1 MPSLKSPCSE
11 CKGKHLK
18 CDDNIPKCHRC
29 RTKGLQCIRP
39 GRKWSFRHGSSAK
52 YDAQFPDTQ
61 NWVNSSAKDFRFH
74 TGPGRPARRIAAE
87 RDTNARLT
95 SPPIHGHDFPIGDRR
110 DLVHTQVETQAVVS
124 HETLAKAASKTTPGS
139 PTVLHSAGS
148 DGMIPSSSSVEH
160 LSHSNPSNYRHVP
173 TQNMPG
179 LSQRGPSWGGIL
191 HSLEPP
197 QDQDRPLG
205 GVQEACLF
213 RYYVEEL
220 SHWFDLVDPQ
230 RLFQLLVPERARK
243 YPPLLNAIFAVST
256 RRMCRVATFK
266 TPQGIIYRGQHLPN
280 LTPGSAVEYMLKCIP
295 VLKEF
300 HATRD
305 GEARELIVTTAVVL
319 RQFEEI
325 DDEGDDDNAADAP
338 MDEQVNFLAIL
349 NAVLRSLTSDDLAHH
364 RELLNASYW
373 IALRQE
379 VYYALRR
386 GYSPQMVEPPAEWA
400 DISPA
405 NKLIF
410 HTSQATKWLFED
422 RSETGWQRLKEQ
434 ERYLEQYV
442 VGRFAPILS
451 RPPDRTKGEVFPT
464 IWYASNIALTGM
476 QHMMIA
482 KMILVAESPSLGRG
496 DVDARAAYRKAEGDV
511 RSLVLDVCSTAV
523 QHPET
528 PPALV
533 NATLAIQLYG
543 NYFTDPWERDAL
555 KGIVQMFKDC
565 QAWPVP
571 KALRA
576 LE

>member
-1 MPSLKSPCSE
+1 MALPP
-11 CKGKHLK
+11 
-18 CDDNIPKCHRC
+18 
-29 RTKGLQCIRP
+29 IRL
-39 GRKWSFRHGSSAK
+39 
-52 YDAQFPDTQ
+52 
-61 NWVNSSAKDFRFH
+61 H
-74 TGPGRPARRIAAE
+74 TGPKRPARRIAAE
-87 RDTNARLT
+87 RDTDARLT
-95 SPPIHGHDFPIGDRR
+95 SPPIHGDSFSIDDRS
-110 DLVHTQVETQAVVS
+110 DLVHIQAEASVAVT
-124 HETLAKAASKTTPGS
+124 HESLATAASPTTPGS
-139 PTVLHSAGS
+139 STILHSAGS
-148 DGMIPSSSSVEH
+148 DGMIPSPASVEH
-160 LSHSNPSNYRHVP
+160 LSHSNPSNYGHVHP
-173 TQNMPG
+173 QHLPV

-197 QDQDRPLG
+197 QDQDRPLD
-205 GVQEACLF
+205 GVQEACLL
-213 RYYVEEL
+213 RYFVEEL

-266 TPQGIIYRGQHLPN
+266 TPQGIVYRGQHLPN
-280 LTPGSAVEYMLKCIP
+280 LTPGSAVDC
-295 VLKEF
+295 
-300 HATRD
+300 
-305 GEARELIVTTAVVL
+305 GL
-319 RQFEEI
+319 RQFEEM
-325 DDEGDDDNAADAP
+325 DDEEDDDSTADAP
-338 MDEQVNFLAIL
+338 MDERVNFLAIL
-349 NAVLRSLTSDDLAHH
+349 NAVLRSLTSDDLVHH

-410 HTSQATKWLFED
+410 HTSQVTKWLFED
-422 RSETGWQRLKEQ
+422 KSETGWQRLKEQ

-476 QHMMIA
+476 QHMMMA
-482 KMILVAESPSLGRG
+482 KMILVAESPFLGRG
-496 DVDARAAYRKAEGDV
+496 DADARAAYRKAENDV

-576 LE
+576 LD

>member
-1 MPSLKSPCSE
+1 MIYLNAIGVEPRDYSVYVQDGKDPSDMALLP
-11 CKGKHLK
+11 
-18 CDDNIPKCHRC
+18 
-29 RTKGLQCIRP
+29 IRL
-39 GRKWSFRHGSSAK
+39 
-52 YDAQFPDTQ
+52 
-61 NWVNSSAKDFRFH
+61 H
-74 TGPGRPARRIAAE
+74 TGPKRPARRIAAE
-87 RDTNARLT
+87 TDTNARLT
-95 SPPIHGHDFPIGDRR
+95 SPPIHGDSFSIDDRT
-110 DLVHTQVETQAVVS
+110 DLAHIQAETPVVIS
-124 HETLAKAASKTTPGS
+124 HEPLATAASPITPGS
-139 PTVLHSAGS
+139 STILHSAGS
-148 DGMIPSSSSVEH
+148 DGMIPSPSSVEH
-160 LSHSNPSNYRHVP
+160 LSHLNPSNYRHVP
-173 TQNMPG
+173 TQHLPV

-191 HSLEPP
+191 HSLEPS
-197 QDQDRPLG
+197 QDQERPLD
-205 GVQEACLF
+205 GVQEACLL
-213 RYYVEEL
+213 RYFVEEL

-266 TPQGIIYRGQHLPN
+266 TSQGIVYRGQHLPN
-280 LTPGSAVEYMLKCIP
+280 LTPGAAVEYMLKCIP
-295 VLKEF
+295 VLKDF
-300 HATRD
+300 HTTRD

-319 RQFEEI
+319 RQFEEM
-325 DDEGDDDNAADAP
+325 DDEEDDDSTADAP
-338 MDEQVNFLAIL
+338 MDERVNFLGIL
-349 NAVLRSLTSDDLAHH
+349 NAVLRSLTSDDLVHH

-410 HTSQATKWLFED
+410 HTSQVTKWLFED
-422 RSETGWQRLKEQ
+422 KSETGWQRLKEQ

-476 QHMMIA
+476 QHMMMA
-482 KMILVAESPSLGRG
+482 KMILVAESPFLGRG
-496 DVDARAAYRKAEGDV
+496 DADARAAYRKAENDV

-543 NYFTDPWERDAL
+543 NYFTDLWERDAL

-576 LE
+576 LD